1 MPARAKTDWAGVC
14 LEVPNP
20 QALAD
25 FDDVNE
31 AVAAAPLSQVRRWQ

>member
-1 MPARAKTDWAGVC
+1 MPGRAKADWAGVC
-14 LEVPNP
+14 LEVLNP

-31 AVAAAPLSQVRRWQ
+31 AVAAAPLS